1 MATATGTA
9 TRRPQAKKESG
20 HTFLFEGRNRTS
32 NQPAKGEV
40 IARNER
46 EAREKLMRKG
56 IQIVSIVKVKKTR
69 KKPIKSADVTVFTRQ
84 LSTMMKAGLPL
95 LQAFDIVA
103 KGHSNPSM
111 TELLLDI
118 RNDIEQGSSLS
129 KAFAKHPKYF
139 DKLYCNLVAAG
150 EEGGVLEDLLD
161 KLATYKEKTESI
173 KRKVKSAL
181 TYPAM
186 VIIVAIALIVIM
198 MVFVLPVFKKT
209 YEDMDAKLPALTQ
222 SLMNISDWFVAR
234 PFILPNAAWLL
245 IIIGLG
251 IFGFIQWNQRS
262 PSFHKKVDAALL
274 KAPIFG
280 EAIIRKATIARW
292 GRTTATL
299 FTAGV
304 PLVEALDSVAGA
316 SGNVIYEEATHKI
329 RGQISQGTSLTAS
342 MLGTQLFPN
351 MFMQMASIGEE
362 SGSLDDMLNKAS
374 AYYEEEVDT
383 AVDNLSAMLEPLIM
397 VVLGGIVG
405 VILVALYLPLF
416 NLGNVVG

>member
-20 HTFLFEGRNRTS
+20 DTFLFEGKNRTS

-40 IARNER
+40 IARNEK

-56 IQIVSIVKVKKTR
+56 IQVISIVKVKKTR
-69 KKPIKSADVTVFTRQ
+69 KKKITSGDVTVFTRQ

-103 KGHSNPSM
+103 KGHSNPAM

-129 KAFAKHPKYF
+129 KAFAKHPKHF

-181 TYPAM
+181 VYPTM
-186 VIIVAIALIVIM
+186 VVVVAIALIVIM
-198 MVFVLPVFKKT
+198 MVFVLPSFKSV
-209 YEDMDAKLPALTQ
+209 YEGMGAKLPALTQ
-222 SLMNISDWFVAR
+222 KLMDFSDFCVAR
-234 PFILPNAAWLL
+234 PFILPNVVWFLL
-245 IIIGLG
+245 LVGLG
-251 IFGFIQWNQRS
+251 IFGFIQWNNRS
-262 PSFHKKVDAALL
+262 PSFHKKVDTWLL
-274 KAPIFG
+274 KAPLVG
-280 EAIIRKATIARW
+280 EPIIRKAVIARW

-299 FTAGV
+299 FSAGV

-316 SGNVIYEEATHKI
+316 TGNVVYEEATQKI
-329 RGQISQGTSLTAS
+329 RGQIAQGTSLTAS

-383 AVDNLSAMLEPLIM
+383 AVDNLSSMMEPIIM